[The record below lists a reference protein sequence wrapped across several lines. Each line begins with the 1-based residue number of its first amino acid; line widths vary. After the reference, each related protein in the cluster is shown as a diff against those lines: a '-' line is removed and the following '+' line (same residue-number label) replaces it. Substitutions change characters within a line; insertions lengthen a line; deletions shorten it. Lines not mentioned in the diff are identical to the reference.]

1 MSTIKTIEIQ
11 VSGLDPANKYRFKF
25 NNKGGNWPVRVT
37 PLSGI
42 FYPNKVKTYVYF
54 CSTTGE
60 CPSSDP
66 NVFYNVPQPNV
77 YDPGLSI
84 GSKSLY
90 SVLDLSITDYDNLNE
105 VLYTHPCIIE
115 CDECLP
121 SLSSTTDSITFD
133 IRSGNS
139 VAVDS
144 DITGLIPNQSYKYKF
159 SGVGGN
165 WPVKIIPVSGTIKSN
180 NESMKISNL
189 VTLCSPQSAC
199 SGTDPNVLNYGNA
212 SEGSNRE
219 DIYSVVNLTITSDNN
234 LQSSSV
240 SSFSV
245 LCDECLPHSK
255 ASIPNIIDFGPGDNH
270 SSFDT
275 LLENLIVGQ
284 EYSYSFDSVEANWP
298 VVVQPRSGVITATSP
313 YVTIPTKISFCPS
326 TGLCPNGSSSV
337 LSYAIN
343 VSSDIRFGL
352 LDKKA
357 RLKLN
362 VKQLSNNISI
372 YSNELS
378 AFCNDCVS
386 IPKASMPSM
395 ITLAEGTDR
404 AIFDVEFN
412 NLIPGSKYQ
421 YVFQSID
428 SNWPVTLYPMSGI
441 LNPVT
446 INDKITAKAVFCR
459 STGIC
464 PSSDDDVLN
473 YVTDSAC
480 PTKAGYINRNIK
492 LKLELDPLN
501 YDANTIYSNELSIV
515 CENCLPV
522 VDVILPTSLVLEGG
536 NSSANIAATLTNL
549 IPGFDYSYQ
558 FESVTSNWPSI
569 IYPSSGIIRAT
580 SSTETVVS
588 KLTFCP
594 STGTCPTGSPNVL
607 SYSLDPLCSNNING
621 TDKNT
626 KLKLKIQEKDC
637 NSSTVYSNECRVS
650 CDDCLNLL
658 SISQDSVANLN
669 TFGIS
674 TYTLNTT
681 LNNLIPGETYK
692 YTINRVDSN
701 WPVVV
706 SRQSGEFKAV
716 SNNKL
721 IKTDIG
727 FCYPSGLCA
736 NDTRDTI
743 LAYKENSLYD
753 NSKNKFL
760 TLNMNVI
767 QQSCSTNQIIYSN
780 DFTLNCNNCLP
791 ITDYIVLFSGAP
803 VLSLPVGCCSG
814 TKLLSVDVSNGIPGD
829 NHFYQFTCASSDV
842 TLTPNSGNLVFQ
854 SNGRAKLLTV
864 ANINLETHNQAV
876 VQFKLTNTTNPFEAM
891 DYLAI
896 RCGQECV

>member
-1 MSTIKTIEIQ
+1 MSSIKTIEIQ

-25 NNKGGNWPVRVT
+25 NNKGGNWPVKVT
-37 PLSGI
+37 PLSGM

-77 YDPGLSI
+77 YDTGLSV
-84 GSKSLY
+84 GPKSLY
-90 SVLDLSITDYDNLNE
+90 TVLELSITDYDNLNE

-133 IRSGNS
+133 IHSGNS

-144 DITGLIPNQSYKYKF
+144 EITGLIPNQSYKYKF

-165 WPVKIIPVSGTIKSN
+165 WPVKIIPVSGTIKSS

-199 SGTDPNVLNYGNA
+199 SGTDPNVLNYG
-212 SEGSNRE
+212 SPSPEPNRE

-245 LCDECLPHSK
+245 LCDSCLPK
-255 ASIPNIIDFGPGDNH
+255 NKISIPNVLNFGYQQNYH
-270 SSFDT
+270 AFDAS
-275 LLENLIVGQ
+275 LENLIVGQ
-284 EYSYSFDSVEANWP
+284 EYLYSFDSIEANWP
-298 VVVQPRSGVITATSP
+298 ILVQPRSGLITATTTTA
-313 YVTIPTKISFCPS
+313 TIPTKISFCPS
-326 TGLCPNGSSSV
+326 TGLCPNGSANILPYV
-337 LSYAIN
+337 IN
-343 VSSDIRFGL
+343 TSSDARFRL

-362 VKQLSNNISI
+362 LKQLSNNIST

-378 AFCNDCVS
+378 LFCSNCVPLPRAFVPDR
-386 IPKASMPSM
+386 
-395 ITLAEGTDR
+395 ITLNQGTDNTT
-404 AIFDVEFN
+404 FDVALK
-412 NLIPGSKYQ
+412 NLIPRSKYR
-421 YVFQSID
+421 YSFQSVEA
-428 SNWPVTLYPMSGI
+428 NWPVTIYPISGTI
-441 LNPVT
+441 TAVT
-446 INDKITAKAVFCR
+446 KNDDTITAKAIFCR

-464 PSSDDDVLN
+464 PSNDNDVLD
-473 YVTDSAC
+473 YVIDSEC
-480 PTKAGYINRNIK
+480 PTQAGYTNRNVK
-492 LKLELDPLN
+492 LKLELDPID
-501 YDANTIYSNELSIV
+501 YDADTTFSNDLSIV
-515 CENCLPV
+515 CNNCL
-522 VDVILPTSLVLEGG
+522 
-536 NSSANIAATLTNL
+536 N
-549 IPGFDYSYQ
+549 
-558 FESVTSNWPSI
+558 SVT
-569 IYPSSGIIRAT
+569 
-580 SSTETVVS
+580 
-588 KLTFCP
+588 
-594 STGTCPTGSPNVL
+594 
-607 SYSLDPLCSNNING
+607 
-621 TDKNT
+621 
-626 KLKLKIQEKDC
+626 
-637 NSSTVYSNECRVS
+637 
-650 CDDCLNLL
+650 
-658 SISQDSVANLN
+658 ISQESVANLN
-669 TFGIS
+669 TFGVT
-674 TYTLNTT
+674 TYALNTT

-736 NDTRDTI
+736 NDTRDTM
-743 LAYKENSLYD
+743 LAYKENALYD

-760 TLNMNVI
+760 TLNMNII

-814 TKLLSVDVSNGIPGD
+814 TKLLSVDISNGIPGD
-829 NHFYQFTCASSDV
+829 NHSYQFTCASPDV
-842 TLTPNSGNLVFQ
+842 TLTPSSGNLVFQ